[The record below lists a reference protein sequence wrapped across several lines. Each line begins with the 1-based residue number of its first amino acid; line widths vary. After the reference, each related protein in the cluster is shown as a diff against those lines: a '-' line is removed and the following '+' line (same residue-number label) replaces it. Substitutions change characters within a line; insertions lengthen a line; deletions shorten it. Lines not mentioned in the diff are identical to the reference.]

1 MFLVLVFSL
10 GWAILFLLLQKF
22 YKDDALFN
30 RVIVATAHE
39 FVAARCCEII
49 WYIEQSMK
57 LDRLGRNVT
66 LPQYYV
72 MASTIG
78 FFLYDTMVLLY
89 NRFELTF
96 VMHHILASLPLVT
109 SIATSNSGV
118 ELIFSLWF
126 CELSG
131 PFYHFHFFIKQSK
144 YKLSGLAIINES
156 IFLVIFVVCRYGLAI
171 WIIYKLY
178 WSVKSLLII
187 KFSYY
192 TFFIFNQYL
201 FYKMCMRARYV
212 IVSVCKGKILKH
224 E

>member
-10 GWAILFLLLQKF
+10 GWALLFFLLQKF

-30 RVIVATAHE
+30 CVIVASAHE
-39 FVAARCCEII
+39 FVASRCCEMI
-49 WYIEQSMK
+49 WFIEQSMK
-57 LDRLGRNVT
+57 LDQLGRGVT
-66 LPQYYV
+66 LRQYWV

-96 VMHHILASLPLVT
+96 VLHHILASLPLVT
-109 SIATSNSGV
+109 SMVTFNSGA

-126 CELSG
+126 WELSG
-131 PFYHFHFFIKQSK
+131 PFYHLHFFIKQSK
-144 YKLSGLAIINES
+144 YKLSVLAILNEC
-156 IFLVIFVVCRYGLAI
+156 IFLAIFVICRYGLAV
-171 WIIYKLY
+171 WIMHKLY
-178 WSVKSLLII
+178 WSVESLLII
-187 KFSYY
+187 KCFYC

-201 FYKMCMRARYV
+201 FYKMCLRARYV
-212 IVSVCKGKILKH
+212 IVGLRKGKVAKH

>member
-1 MFLVLVFSL
+1 MFLVLAFSL
-10 GWAILFLLLQKF
+10 GWALLFLLLQKF

-57 LDRLGRNVT
+57 LDQLGRNVS

-96 VMHHILASLPLVT
+96 AMHHILASLPLVT
-109 SIATSNSGV
+109 SITTSNSGA
-118 ELIFSLWF
+118 ELIFSLCF

-131 PFYHFHFFIKQSK
+131 PFYDFHFFMKQSK
-144 YKLSGLAIINES
+144 YKLSGLAIINEC

-201 FYKMCMRARYV
+201 FYKMRMRARYV
-212 IVSVCKGKILKH
+212 IVSVCEGKVLKH